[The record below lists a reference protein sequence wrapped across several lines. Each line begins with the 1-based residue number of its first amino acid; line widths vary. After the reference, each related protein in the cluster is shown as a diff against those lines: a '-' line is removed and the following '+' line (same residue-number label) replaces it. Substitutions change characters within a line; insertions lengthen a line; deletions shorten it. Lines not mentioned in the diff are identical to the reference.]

1 MKNPDYY
8 THLDHL
14 IETVF
19 KTTPSIAKIN
29 QIFSK
34 LFLVLML
41 FLSLNL
47 HACMLSYLS
56 HV

>member
-29 QIFSK
+29 RIFFK

-56 HV
+56 YV

>member
-8 THLDHL
+8 A
-14 IETVF
+14 
-19 KTTPSIAKIN
+19 PSIAIIN
-29 QIFSK
+29 QIFFK

-41 FLSLNL
+41 FLSLKL